1 MSTDTPTRD
10 STVTTS
16 ILWFGVAASV
26 AAWFGLYLAD
36 ILITWLTCPHRDQLG
51 GPSPDAGA
59 RVLYVVF
66 TLILLTLAATA
77 GTMSYRNWR
86 RLSGIKTLLATEA
99 FDRKEFMALAG
110 LFVSFTLGV
119 GIVWL
124 GLPLF
129 MIQMCLRTR

>member
-1 MSTDTPTRD
+1 VPTG
-10 STVTTS
+10 T
-16 ILWFGVAASV
+16 LWFGVAASV

-36 ILITWLTCPHRDQLG
+36 ILITWLTCPQRDQLG
-51 GPSPDAGA
+51 GPSADAGA
-59 RVLYVVF
+59 RVLYIVS
-66 TLILLTLAATA
+66 TLILLALASTA

-86 RLSGIKTLLATEA
+86 RLSGMKELLAAEA
-99 FDRKEFMALAG
+99 FERKEFMALAG
-110 LFVSFTLGV
+110 LFISFTLGV

>member
-1 MSTDTPTRD
+1 MSTDITTRD
-10 STVTTS
+10 GTVPTGT
-16 ILWFGVAASV
+16 LWFGVAASV
-26 AAWFGLYLAD
+26 AAWLGLYLAD

-59 RVLYVVF
+59 RVLYIVS
-66 TLILLTLAATA
+66 TLALLALAATA

-86 RLSGIKTLLATEA
+86 RLSDIKRLLAAEA
-99 FDRKEFMALAG
+99 FERKEFMALAG
-110 LFVSFTLGV
+110 LFISFTLGV

>member
-1 MSTDTPTRD
+1 MPTDNTTRD
-10 STVTTS
+10 RAVSTGT
-16 ILWFGVAASV
+16 LWFGVAASV

-36 ILITWLTCPHRDQLG
+36 ILITWLICPQRDQAG
-51 GPSPDAGA
+51 GPAADPGA
-59 RVLYVVF
+59 RLLYGFF
-66 TLILLTLAATA
+66 TLLLFTLAALA

-86 RLSGIKTLLATEA
+86 RLSSIKELLAAEA
-99 FDRKEFMALAG
+99 FERKEFMALAG
-110 LFVSFTLGV
+110 LFISFTLGV

>member
-1 MSTDTPTRD
+1 MSTDNTARD
-10 STVTTS
+10 GAVHTGT
-16 ILWFGVAASV
+16 LWFGVGASV

-36 ILITWLTCPHRDQLG
+36 ILITWLTCPQRDQLG
-51 GPSPDAGA
+51 GPGPDAGA
-59 RVLYVVF
+59 RVLYLVS
-66 TLILLTLAATA
+66 TLILLALAATA

-86 RLSGIKTLLATEA
+86 RLSGMKELLAAEA
-99 FDRKEFMALAG
+99 FERKEFMALAG
-110 LFVSFTLGV
+110 LFISFTLGV